1 MSREFKPK
9 NIWEEVDHSLIMDY
23 GKRYMDFLDKAKTE
37 RLAVKEIVRL
47 ANQNG
52 FIDYNE
58 VMKKG
63 NIKAGDKIVY
73 NHKGKSAVLFVV
85 GKKPIE
91 DGMNIVGAHIDSP
104 RLDIKQNPLYED
116 TNVAL
121 LKTHYYGGV
130 KKYQWTTI
138 PLALHG
144 VVFTK
149 DGKCVEISFGESDD
163 EPVLYINDLLIHLSA
178 DQMEKKANKVI
189 EAEQLNIVVGQIPLK
204 TDDKDVKNKVKE
216 NILKILEEKYCISER
231 DFATAELEIVPAG
244 KSRSVG
250 FDSSFIAGH
259 GHDDRVCSYAGV
271 EAIFN
276 IGEVEK
282 SAVCLLT
289 DKEEV
294 GSMGNTGMQSRFFE
308 NMVAN
313 LISIQGEY
321 NDLKIRRAIEN
332 SQVLSADV
340 NAAFDPTFPEVME
353 KLNAAKVA
361 QGVTIS
367 KYTGSRGKSGSN
379 DAKYKIDGNLFEIR
393 MLFDK
398 NDVIWQTGELGK
410 GDQGGGGTIAYILA
424 NLGAEVVDC
433 GTAMHSMHAPIELVS
448 KADAYMTMKAYNV
461 FINR

>member
-1 MSREFKPK
+1 MSREFKAK

-23 GKRYMDFLDKAKTE
+23 GKRYMEFLDKAKTE
-37 RLAVKEIVRL
+37 RLAVKEVVR
-47 ANQNG
+47 QSKEHG
-52 FIDYNE
+52 FVDYDE

-63 NIKAGDKIVY
+63 SIKAGDKIIY

-85 GKKPIE
+85 GEKPIE

-121 LKTHYYGGV
+121 FKTHYYGGV

-149 DGKCVEISFGESDD
+149 DGKFVEISFGESDD

-204 TDDKDVKNKVKE
+204 TDDKEVKSKVKE
-216 NILKILEEKYCISER
+216 NILKILEEKYGISER

-276 IGEVEK
+276 VEDVEK

-313 LISIQGEY
+313 LISLQGDY

-340 NAAFDPTFPEVME
+340 NAAFDSTFPEVME

-379 DAKYKIDGNLFEIR
+379 DANAEFLSELR

-433 GTAMHSMHAPIELVS
+433 GTSMHSMHAPIELVS

-461 FINR
+461 FLNR

>member
-1 MSREFKPK
+1 MSREFKAK

-37 RLAVKEIVRL
+37 RLAVKEVVRL
-47 ANQNG
+47 SKQHG
-52 FIDYNE
+52 FVDYNDI
-58 VMKKG
+58 MKKG
-63 NIKAGDKIVY
+63 SIKAGDKIIY

-91 DGMNIVGAHIDSP
+91 EGMNIVGAHIDSP

-204 TDDKDVKNKVKE
+204 TEDKEVKSKVKE
-216 NILKILEEKYCISER
+216 NILKILEEKYGISER

-276 IGEVEK
+276 VEDVEK

-294 GSMGNTGMQSRFFE
+294 GSIGNTGMQSRFFE

-313 LISIQGEY
+313 LISLQGDY

-379 DAKYKIDGNLFEIR
+379 DANAEFLSELR

-433 GTAMHSMHAPIELVS
+433 GTSMHSMHAPIELVS

-461 FINR
+461 FLNR

>member
-1 MSREFKPK
+1 MSREFKAK

-37 RLAVKEIVRL
+37 RLAVKEVVR
-47 ANQNG
+47 QSKEHG
-52 FIDYNE
+52 FVDYDE

-63 NIKAGDKIVY
+63 SIKAGDKIIY

-121 LKTHYYGGV
+121 FKTHYYGGV

-204 TDDKDVKNKVKE
+204 TEDKEVKSKVKE
-216 NILKILEEKYCISER
+216 NILKILEEKYGISER

-276 IGEVEK
+276 VEDVEK

-313 LISIQGEY
+313 LISLQGDY

-379 DAKYKIDGNLFEIR
+379 DANAEFLSELR

-433 GTAMHSMHAPIELVS
+433 GTSMHSMHAPIELVS

-461 FINR
+461 FLNR

>member
-1 MSREFKPK
+1 MSREFKAK

-138 PLALHG
+138 PLELHG

-313 LISIQGEY
+313 LISLQGEY

-379 DAKYKIDGNLFEIR
+379 DANAEFLSELR

-461 FINR
+461 FLNR

>member
-1 MSREFKPK
+1 MSREFKAK

-23 GKRYMDFLDKAKTE
+23 GKRYMEFLDKAKTE
-37 RLAVKEIVRL
+37 RLAVKEVVR
-47 ANQNG
+47 QSKEHG
-52 FIDYNE
+52 FVDYDE

-63 NIKAGDKIVY
+63 SIKAGDKIIY

-85 GKKPIE
+85 GEKPIE

-121 LKTHYYGGV
+121 FKTHYYGGV

-204 TDDKDVKNKVKE
+204 TEDKEVKSKVKE
-216 NILKILEEKYCISER
+216 NILKILEEKYGISER

-276 IGEVEK
+276 VEDVEK

-313 LISIQGEY
+313 LISLQGDY

-379 DAKYKIDGNLFEIR
+379 DANAEFLSELR

-433 GTAMHSMHAPIELVS
+433 GTSMHSMHAPIELVS

-461 FINR
+461 FLNR

>member
-1 MSREFKPK
+1 MSREFKAK

-37 RLAVKEIVRL
+37 RLAVKEVVR
-47 ANQNG
+47 QSKEHG
-52 FIDYNE
+52 FVDYDE

-63 NIKAGDKIVY
+63 SIKAGDKIIY

-204 TDDKDVKNKVKE
+204 TDDKEVKNKVKE
-216 NILKILEEKYCISER
+216 NILKILEEKYGISER

-276 IGEVEK
+276 VGDVEK

-313 LISIQGEY
+313 LISLQTDY

-379 DAKYKIDGNLFEIR
+379 DANAEFLSELR

-433 GTAMHSMHAPIELVS
+433 GTSMHSMHAPIELVS

-461 FINR
+461 FLNR

>member
-1 MSREFKPK
+1 MSREFKAK

-23 GKRYMDFLDKAKTE
+23 GKRYMEFLDKAKTE
-37 RLAVKEIVRL
+37 RLAVKEVVR
-47 ANQNG
+47 QSKEHG
-52 FIDYNE
+52 FVDYDE

-63 NIKAGDKIVY
+63 SIKAGDKIIY

-85 GKKPIE
+85 GEKPIE

-121 LKTHYYGGV
+121 FKTHYYGGV

-204 TDDKDVKNKVKE
+204 TDDKEVKSKVKE
-216 NILKILEEKYCISER
+216 NILKILEEKYGISER

-276 IGEVEK
+276 VEDVEK

-313 LISIQGEY
+313 LISLQGDY

-353 KLNAAKVA
+353 KLNAAKIA

-379 DAKYKIDGNLFEIR
+379 DANAEFLSELR

-433 GTAMHSMHAPIELVS
+433 GTSMHSMHAPIELVS

-461 FINR
+461 FLNR

>member
-1 MSREFKPK
+1 MSREFKAK

-23 GKRYMDFLDKAKTE
+23 GKRYMDFLNKAKTE
-37 RLAVKEIVRL
+37 RLAVKEVVRL
-47 ANQNG
+47 SKQHG
-52 FIDYNE
+52 FVDYDE

-63 NIKAGDKIVY
+63 SIKAGDKIIY

-204 TDDKDVKNKVKE
+204 TEDKEVKSKVKE
-216 NILKILEEKYCISER
+216 NILKILEEKYGISER
-231 DFATAELEIVPAG
+231 DFTTAELEIVPAG

-276 IGEVEK
+276 VEDVEK

-313 LISIQGEY
+313 LISLQGDY

-379 DAKYKIDGNLFEIR
+379 DANAEFLSELR

-433 GTAMHSMHAPIELVS
+433 GTSMHSMHAPRELVS

-461 FINR
+461 FLNR

>member
-1 MSREFKPK
+1 MSREFKAK

-23 GKRYMDFLDKAKTE
+23 GKRYMEFLDKAKTE
-37 RLAVKEIVRL
+37 RLAVKEVVR
-47 ANQNG
+47 QSKEHG
-52 FIDYNE
+52 FVDYDE

-63 NIKAGDKIVY
+63 SIKAGDKIIY

-85 GKKPIE
+85 GEKPIE

-121 LKTHYYGGV
+121 FKTHYYGGV

-204 TDDKDVKNKVKE
+204 TDDKEVKSKVKE
-216 NILKILEEKYCISER
+216 NILKILEEKYGISER

-276 IGEVEK
+276 VEDVEK
-282 SAVCLLT
+282 SAVCLLA

-313 LISIQGEY
+313 LISLQGDY

-379 DAKYKIDGNLFEIR
+379 DANAEFLSELR

-433 GTAMHSMHAPIELVS
+433 GTSMHSMHAPIELVS

-461 FINR
+461 FLNR

>member
-149 DGKCVEISFGESDD
+149 DGKCVDISFGESDD

-189 EAEQLNIVVGQIPLK
+189 EAEQLNIVVGQIPIK

-313 LISIQGEY
+313 LISLQGEY

-379 DAKYKIDGNLFEIR
+379 DANAEFLSELR

-461 FINR
+461 FLNR

>member
-1 MSREFKPK
+1 MSREFKAK

-37 RLAVKEIVRL
+37 RLAVKEVVRL
-47 ANQNG
+47 SKQHG
-52 FIDYNE
+52 FVDYDD

-63 NIKAGDKIVY
+63 SIKAGDKIIY

-189 EAEQLNIVVGQIPLK
+189 EAEQLNIVVGQIPIK
-204 TDDKDVKNKVKE
+204 TEDKEVKSKVKE
-216 NILKILEEKYCISER
+216 NILKILEEKYGISER

-276 IGEVEK
+276 VGEVEK

-313 LISIQGEY
+313 LISLQTDY

-379 DAKYKIDGNLFEIR
+379 DANAEFLSELR

-433 GTAMHSMHAPIELVS
+433 GTSMHSMHAPIELVS

-461 FINR
+461 FLNR

>member
-1 MSREFKPK
+1 MSREFKAK

-23 GKRYMDFLDKAKTE
+23 GKRYMEFLDKAKTE
-37 RLAVKEIVRL
+37 RLAVKEVVR
-47 ANQNG
+47 QSKEHG
-52 FIDYNE
+52 FVDYDE

-63 NIKAGDKIVY
+63 SIKAGDKIIY

-85 GKKPIE
+85 GEKPIE

-121 LKTHYYGGV
+121 FKTHYYGGV

-204 TDDKDVKNKVKE
+204 TDDKEVKSKVKE
-216 NILKILEEKYCISER
+216 NILKILEEKYGISER

-276 IGEVEK
+276 VEDVEK

-313 LISIQGEY
+313 LISLQGDY

-379 DAKYKIDGNLFEIR
+379 DANAEFLSELR

-433 GTAMHSMHAPIELVS
+433 GTSMHSMHAPIELVS

-461 FINR
+461 FLNR

>member
-1 MSREFKPK
+1 MSREFKAK

-37 RLAVKEIVRL
+37 RLAVKEVVR
-47 ANQNG
+47 QSKEHG
-52 FIDYNE
+52 FVDYDE

-63 NIKAGDKIVY
+63 SIKAGDKIIY

-204 TDDKDVKNKVKE
+204 TEDKEVKSKVKE
-216 NILKILEEKYCISER
+216 NILKILEEKYGISER

-276 IGEVEK
+276 VGDVEK

-313 LISIQGEY
+313 LISLQGDY
-321 NDLKIRRAIEN
+321 NDLKIRRTIEN

-379 DAKYKIDGNLFEIR
+379 DANAEFLSELR

-433 GTAMHSMHAPIELVS
+433 GTSMHSMHAPIELVS

-461 FINR
+461 FLNR

>member
-1 MSREFKPK
+1 MSREFKAK

-37 RLAVKEIVRL
+37 RLAVKEVVRL
-47 ANQNG
+47 SKQHG
-52 FIDYNE
+52 FVDYNDI
-58 VMKKG
+58 MKRG
-63 NIKAGDKIVY
+63 SIKAGDKIIY

-91 DGMNIVGAHIDSP
+91 EGMNIIGAHIDSP

-149 DGKCVEISFGESDD
+149 GGKCVEISFGESDD

-204 TDDKDVKNKVKE
+204 TEDKEVKSKVKE
-216 NILKILEEKYCISER
+216 NILKILEEKYGISER

-276 IGEVEK
+276 VEDVEK

-313 LISIQGEY
+313 LISLQGDY

-379 DAKYKIDGNLFEIR
+379 DANAEFLSELR

-433 GTAMHSMHAPIELVS
+433 GTSMHSMHAPIELVS

-461 FINR
+461 FLNR

>member
-1 MSREFKPK
+1 MSREFKAK

-37 RLAVKEIVRL
+37 RLAVKEVVR
-47 ANQNG
+47 QSKEHG
-52 FIDYNE
+52 FVDYDE

-63 NIKAGDKIVY
+63 SIKAGDKIIY
-73 NHKGKSAVLFVV
+73 NHKGKSTVLFVV

-116 TNVAL
+116 TNVTL

-149 DGKCVEISFGESDD
+149 DGKCVKISFGESDD

-204 TDDKDVKNKVKE
+204 TDDKEVKNKVKE
-216 NILKILEEKYCISER
+216 NILKILEEKYGISER

-276 IGEVEK
+276 VEDVEK

-313 LISIQGEY
+313 LISLQGDY

-379 DAKYKIDGNLFEIR
+379 DANAEFLSELR

-410 GDQGGGGTIAYILA
+410 CDQGGGGTIAYILA

-433 GTAMHSMHAPIELVS
+433 GTSMHSMHAPIELVS

-461 FINR
+461 FLNR

>member
-23 GKRYMDFLDKAKTE
+23 GKRYMDFLDKSKTE

-379 DAKYKIDGNLFEIR
+379 DANAEFLSELR

-461 FINR
+461 FLNR

>member
-1 MSREFKPK
+1 MSREFKAK

-37 RLAVKEIVRL
+37 RLAVKEVVRL
-47 ANQNG
+47 SKQHG
-52 FIDYNE
+52 FVDYNDI
-58 VMKKG
+58 MKKG
-63 NIKAGDKIVY
+63 SIKAGDKIIY

-91 DGMNIVGAHIDSP
+91 EGMNIVGAHIDSP

-204 TDDKDVKNKVKE
+204 TEDKEVKNKVKE
-216 NILKILEEKYCISER
+216 NILKILEEKYGISER

-276 IGEVEK
+276 VGDVEK

-313 LISIQGEY
+313 LISLQGDY
-321 NDLKIRRAIEN
+321 NDIKIRRAIEN

-379 DAKYKIDGNLFEIR
+379 DANAEFLSELR

-433 GTAMHSMHAPIELVS
+433 GTSMHSMHAPIELVS

-461 FINR
+461 FLNR

>member
-313 LISIQGEY
+313 LISLQGEY

-379 DAKYKIDGNLFEIR
+379 DANAEFLSELR

-461 FINR
+461 FLNR

>member
-1 MSREFKPK
+1 MSREFKAK

-37 RLAVKEIVRL
+37 RLAVKEVVRL
-47 ANQNG
+47 SKQNG
-52 FIDYNE
+52 FVDYNDI
-58 VMKKG
+58 MKKG
-63 NIKAGDKIVY
+63 SIKAGDKIIY

-204 TDDKDVKNKVKE
+204 TEDKEVKSKVKE
-216 NILKILEEKYCISER
+216 NILKILEEKYGISER

-276 IGEVEK
+276 VEDVEK

-313 LISIQGEY
+313 MISLQGDY

-379 DAKYKIDGNLFEIR
+379 DANAEFLSELR

-433 GTAMHSMHAPIELVS
+433 GTSMHSMHAPIELVS

-461 FINR
+461 FLNR

>member
-1 MSREFKPK
+1 MSREFKAK

-37 RLAVKEIVRL
+37 RLAVKEVVR
-47 ANQNG
+47 QSKEHG
-52 FIDYNE
+52 FVDYDE

-63 NIKAGDKIVY
+63 SIKAGDKIIY
-73 NHKGKSAVLFVV
+73 NHKGKSTVLFVV

-91 DGMNIVGAHIDSP
+91 EGMNIVGAHIDSP

-204 TDDKDVKNKVKE
+204 TEDKEVKSKVKE
-216 NILKILEEKYCISER
+216 NILKILEEKYGISER

-276 IGEVEK
+276 VGDVEK

-313 LISIQGEY
+313 LISLQTDY

-379 DAKYKIDGNLFEIR
+379 DANAEFLSELR

-433 GTAMHSMHAPIELVS
+433 GTSMHSMHAPIELVS

-461 FINR
+461 FLNR

>member
-1 MSREFKPK
+1 MSREFKTK
-9 NIWEEVDHSLIMDY
+9 NVWEEVEHNLIMDY
-23 GKRYMDFLDKAKTE
+23 AKRYMSFLDNAKTE
-37 RLAVKEIVRL
+37 RLAVKEVVRQ
-47 ANQNG
+47 AEKNG
-52 FIDYNE
+52 FVDYKE
-58 VMKKG
+58 VLKSGK
-63 NIKAGDKIVY
+63 IKSGDKIIY

-85 GKKPIE
+85 GEKPIVE
-91 DGMNIVGAHIDSP
+91 GMNIVGAHIDSP
-104 RLDIKQNPLYED
+104 RLDIKANPLYED
-116 TNVAL
+116 ANVAL
-121 LKTHYYGGV
+121 FKTHYYGGV

-149 DGKCVEISFGESDD
+149 DGKCVDISFGEDEN

-178 DQMEKKANKVI
+178 DQMEKKASKVI
-189 EAEQLNIVVGQIPLK
+189 EAEQLNVVVGQIPIN
-204 TDDKDVKNKVKE
+204 TDDKEVKNKIKE
-216 NILKILEEKYCISER
+216 NILKILEEKYNIQEQ

-244 KSRSVG
+244 KSRHVG

-259 GHDDRVCSYAGV
+259 GHDDRVCSYAGL

-276 IGEVEK
+276 IQSVKK

-294 GSMGNTGMQSRFFE
+294 GSMGNTGMESRFFE

-313 LISIQGEY
+313 LINLQEDY

-353 KLNAAKVA
+353 KMNSAKIA
-361 QGVTIS
+361 GGVTIS
-367 KYTGSRGKSGSN
+367 KYTGSRGKGGCN
-379 DAKYKIDGNLFEIR
+379 DANAEFLSEIR
-393 MLFDK
+393 QIFDK
-398 NDVIWQTGELGK
+398 NGIIWQTGELGK
-410 GDQGGGGTIAYILA
+410 TDQGGGGTIAYILA

-433 GTAMHSMHAPIELVS
+433 GTSMHSMHAPIELVS
-448 KADAYMTMKAYNV
+448 KADAYMTMKAYHA
-461 FINR
+461 FLNR

>member
-23 GKRYMDFLDKAKTE
+23 GKRYMDFLDKSKTE
-37 RLAVKEIVRL
+37 RRAVKEIVRL

-149 DGKCVEISFGESDD
+149 DGKCVDISFGESDD

-189 EAEQLNIVVGQIPLK
+189 EAEQLNIVVGQIPIK

-216 NILKILEEKYCISER
+216 NILKILEEKYGISER

-379 DAKYKIDGNLFEIR
+379 DANAEFLSELR

-461 FINR
+461 FLNR

>member
-1 MSREFKPK
+1 MSREFKAK

-37 RLAVKEIVRL
+37 RLAVKEVVRL
-47 ANQNG
+47 SKEHG
-52 FIDYNE
+52 FVDYDE

-63 NIKAGDKIVY
+63 SIKAGDKIIY

-85 GKKPIE
+85 GEKPIE

-204 TDDKDVKNKVKE
+204 TDDKEVKSKVKE
-216 NILKILEEKYCISER
+216 NILKILEEKYGISER

-276 IGEVEK
+276 VEDVEK

-313 LISIQGEY
+313 LISLQTDY

-379 DAKYKIDGNLFEIR
+379 DANAEFLSELR

-433 GTAMHSMHAPIELVS
+433 GTSMHSMHAPIELVS

-461 FINR
+461 FLNR

>member
-121 LKTHYYGGV
+121 LKTHYSGGV

-313 LISIQGEY
+313 LISLQGEY

-379 DAKYKIDGNLFEIR
+379 DANAEFLSELR

-461 FINR
+461 FLNR

>member
-1 MSREFKPK
+1 MSREFKAK

-37 RLAVKEIVRL
+37 RLAVKEVVR
-47 ANQNG
+47 QSKEHG
-52 FIDYNE
+52 FVDYDE

-63 NIKAGDKIVY
+63 SIKAGDKIIY

-91 DGMNIVGAHIDSP
+91 EGMNIVGAHIDSP

-121 LKTHYYGGV
+121 FKTHYYGGV

-204 TDDKDVKNKVKE
+204 TDDKEVKSKVKE
-216 NILKILEEKYCISER
+216 NILKILEEKYGISER

-276 IGEVEK
+276 VEDVEK

-313 LISIQGEY
+313 LISLQGDY

-379 DAKYKIDGNLFEIR
+379 DANAEFLSELR

-433 GTAMHSMHAPIELVS
+433 GTSMHSMHAPIELVS

-461 FINR
+461 FLNR

>member
-1 MSREFKPK
+1 MSREFKAK

-37 RLAVKEIVRL
+37 RLAVKEVVR
-47 ANQNG
+47 QSKEHG
-52 FIDYNE
+52 FVDYDE

-63 NIKAGDKIVY
+63 SIKAGDKIIY

-85 GKKPIE
+85 GEKPIE

-121 LKTHYYGGV
+121 FKTHYYGGV

-204 TDDKDVKNKVKE
+204 TDDKEVKSKVKE
-216 NILKILEEKYCISER
+216 NILKILEEKYGISER

-276 IGEVEK
+276 VEDVEK

-313 LISIQGEY
+313 LISLQGDY

-379 DAKYKIDGNLFEIR
+379 DANAEFLSELR

-433 GTAMHSMHAPIELVS
+433 GTSMHSMHAPIELVS

-461 FINR
+461 FLNR

>member
-23 GKRYMDFLDKAKTE
+23 GKRYMDFFDKSKTE

-379 DAKYKIDGNLFEIR
+379 DANAEFLSELR

-461 FINR
+461 FLNR

>member
-1 MSREFKPK
+1 MMSREFKAK

-37 RLAVKEIVRL
+37 RLAVKEVVRL
-47 ANQNG
+47 SKQHG
-52 FIDYNE
+52 FVDYNDI
-58 VMKKG
+58 MKKG
-63 NIKAGDKIVY
+63 SIKAGDKIIY

-91 DGMNIVGAHIDSP
+91 EGMNIVGAHIDSP

-204 TDDKDVKNKVKE
+204 TEDKEVKSKVKE
-216 NILKILEEKYCISER
+216 NILKILEEKYGISER

-276 IGEVEK
+276 VEDVEK

-294 GSMGNTGMQSRFFE
+294 GSIGNTGMQSRFFE

-313 LISIQGEY
+313 LISLQGDY

-379 DAKYKIDGNLFEIR
+379 DANAEFLSELR

-433 GTAMHSMHAPIELVS
+433 GTSMHSMHAPIELVS

-461 FINR
+461 FLNR

>member
-1 MSREFKPK
+1 MSREFKAK

-23 GKRYMDFLDKAKTE
+23 GKRYMEFLDKAKTE
-37 RLAVKEIVRL
+37 RLAVKEVVR
-47 ANQNG
+47 QSKEHG
-52 FIDYNE
+52 FVDYDE
-58 VMKKG
+58 VMKEG
-63 NIKAGDKIVY
+63 SIKAGDKIIY

-85 GKKPIE
+85 GEKPIE

-121 LKTHYYGGV
+121 FKTHYYGGV

-204 TDDKDVKNKVKE
+204 TDDKEVKSKVKE
-216 NILKILEEKYCISER
+216 NILKILEEKYGISER

-276 IGEVEK
+276 VEDVEK

-313 LISIQGEY
+313 LISLQGDY

-379 DAKYKIDGNLFEIR
+379 DANAEFLSELR

-433 GTAMHSMHAPIELVS
+433 GTSMHSMHAPIELVS

-461 FINR
+461 FLNR

>member
-138 PLALHG
+138 PLELHG

-313 LISIQGEY
+313 LISLQGEY

-353 KLNAAKVA
+353 KLNAAKIA

-379 DAKYKIDGNLFEIR
+379 DANAEFLSELR

-461 FINR
+461 FLNR

>member
-1 MSREFKPK
+1 MSREFKAK

-37 RLAVKEIVRL
+37 RLAVKEVVR
-47 ANQNG
+47 QSKEHG
-52 FIDYNE
+52 FVDYDE

-63 NIKAGDKIVY
+63 SIKAGDKIIY

-204 TDDKDVKNKVKE
+204 TEDKEVKSKVKE
-216 NILKILEEKYCISER
+216 NILKILEEKYGISER

-276 IGEVEK
+276 VGNVEK

-313 LISIQGEY
+313 LISLQTDY

-379 DAKYKIDGNLFEIR
+379 DANAEFLSELR

-433 GTAMHSMHAPIELVS
+433 GTSMHSMHAPIELVS

-461 FINR
+461 FLNR

>member
-1 MSREFKPK
+1 MSREFKAK

-37 RLAVKEIVRL
+37 RLAVKEVVR
-47 ANQNG
+47 QSKEHG
-52 FIDYNE
+52 FVDYDE

-63 NIKAGDKIVY
+63 SIKAGDKIIY

-121 LKTHYYGGV
+121 FKTHYYGGV

-204 TDDKDVKNKVKE
+204 TEDKEVKSKVKE
-216 NILKILEEKYCISER
+216 NILKILEEKYGISER

-276 IGEVEK
+276 VGNVEK

-313 LISIQGEY
+313 LISLQGDY

-379 DAKYKIDGNLFEIR
+379 DANAEFLSELR

-433 GTAMHSMHAPIELVS
+433 GTSMHSMHAPIELVS

-461 FINR
+461 FLNR

>member
-1 MSREFKPK
+1 MSREFKAK

-37 RLAVKEIVRL
+37 RLAVKEVVR
-47 ANQNG
+47 QSKEHG
-52 FIDYNE
+52 FVDYYE

-63 NIKAGDKIVY
+63 SIKAGDKIIY

-204 TDDKDVKNKVKE
+204 TDDKEVKSKVKE
-216 NILKILEEKYCISER
+216 NILKILEEKYGISER

-271 EAIFN
+271 EAMFN
-276 IGEVEK
+276 VGDIEK

-313 LISIQGEY
+313 LISLQGDY

-379 DAKYKIDGNLFEIR
+379 DANAEFLSELR

-433 GTAMHSMHAPIELVS
+433 GTSMHSMHAPIELVS

-461 FINR
+461 FLNR

>member
-1 MSREFKPK
+1 MSREFKAK

-37 RLAVKEIVRL
+37 RLAVKEVVR
-47 ANQNG
+47 QSKEHG
-52 FIDYNE
+52 FVDYYE

-63 NIKAGDKIVY
+63 SIKAGDKIIY

-204 TDDKDVKNKVKE
+204 TDDKEVKSKVKE
-216 NILKILEEKYCISER
+216 NILKILEEKYGISER

-276 IGEVEK
+276 VGDIEK

-313 LISIQGEY
+313 LISLQGDY

-379 DAKYKIDGNLFEIR
+379 DANAEFLSELR

-433 GTAMHSMHAPIELVS
+433 GTSMHSMHAPIELVS

-461 FINR
+461 FLNR

>member
-313 LISIQGEY
+313 LISLQGEY

-379 DAKYKIDGNLFEIR
+379 DANAEFLSELR

-398 NDVIWQTGELGK
+398 NDVIWQTGELGR

-461 FINR
+461 FLNR

>member
-1 MSREFKPK
+1 MSREFKAK

-23 GKRYMDFLDKAKTE
+23 GKRYMEFLDKAKTE
-37 RLAVKEIVRL
+37 RLAVKEVVR
-47 ANQNG
+47 QSKEHG
-52 FIDYNE
+52 FVDYDE

-63 NIKAGDKIVY
+63 SIKAGDKIIY

-85 GKKPIE
+85 GEKPIE

-121 LKTHYYGGV
+121 FKTHYYGGV

-189 EAEQLNIVVGQIPLK
+189 EAEQLNIVVGQIPIK
-204 TDDKDVKNKVKE
+204 TEDKEVKSKVKE
-216 NILKILEEKYCISER
+216 NILKILEEKYGISER

-276 IGEVEK
+276 VGEVEK

-313 LISIQGEY
+313 LISLQTDY

-379 DAKYKIDGNLFEIR
+379 DANAEFLSELR

-433 GTAMHSMHAPIELVS
+433 GTSMHSMHAPIELVS

-461 FINR
+461 FLNR

>member
-1 MSREFKPK
+1 MSREFKAK

-37 RLAVKEIVRL
+37 RLAVKEVVRL
-47 ANQNG
+47 SKQHG
-52 FIDYNE
+52 FVDYNDI
-58 VMKKG
+58 MKKG
-63 NIKAGDKIVY
+63 SIKAGDKIIY

-204 TDDKDVKNKVKE
+204 TEDKEVKNKVKE
-216 NILKILEEKYCISER
+216 NILKILEEKYGISER

-276 IGEVEK
+276 VGDVEK

-313 LISIQGEY
+313 LISLQGDY

-379 DAKYKIDGNLFEIR
+379 DANAEFLSELR

-433 GTAMHSMHAPIELVS
+433 GTSMHSMHAPIELVS

-461 FINR
+461 FLNR